1 MEKETELTT
10 EKKLGKQEKKWTE
23 KINVLVAATTLL
35 FAVCA
40 TLASFKAAGYGN
52 QVVLAQNQASNLWAY
67 YQAKSIKETL
77 YKQQTEVLELVQTAA
92 EKEKVEKLL
101 ENYKKEVTRYD
112 QEQKEIF
119 NQAKELEKKRDFA
132 QELNAGFGQSLIFL
146 QLGILLS
153 SMAAISKYLYY
164 WYVGLLLGSG
174 GMIVFIMTFI
184 KTL

>member
-1 MEKETELTT
+1 MEKENELSVET
-10 EKKLGKQEKKWTE
+10 KVDKPVKKWTD
-23 KINVLVAATTLL
+23 KINMMVAATTLL

-77 YKQQTEVLELVQTAA
+77 YKQQVDVLDIGKSAL
-92 EKEKVEKLL
+92 EKEKVESLIVK
-101 ENYKKEVTRYD
+101 YKEEVVRYN
-112 QEQKEIF
+112 QEQKDIF

-132 QELNAGFGQSLIFL
+132 QALNAEFGQSLIFL

-164 WYVGLLLGSG
+164 WYTGLVLGLG
-174 GMIVFIMTFI
+174 GMVVFITTFM

>member
-1 MEKETELTT
+1 MDKETELTT
-10 EKKLGKQEKKWTE
+10 EKKADKQVGKWTE
-23 KINVLVAATTLL
+23 KINVLVAASTLL

-77 YKQQTEVLELVQTAA
+77 YKQQADVLTLAQGVL
-92 EKEKVEKLL
+92 EKEKVEKLISS
-101 ENYKKEVTRYD
+101 YKEEMVRYD
-112 QEQKEIF
+112 KEQKDIF
-119 NQAKELEKKRDFA
+119 QQAKELEKKRDFA
-132 QELNAGFGQSLIFL
+132 QDLNAGFGQALIFL

-153 SMAAISKYLYY
+153 SMAAISKFLYY
-164 WYVGLLLGSG
+164 WYAGVTLGLA
-174 GMIVFIMTFI
+174 GMVAFMMTFI